1 MKRKLSATTLALMLL
16 VNSVSVISAEAYV
29 TESEN
34 AYMAVHADTTI
45 RGDVNA
51 DGEFTIAD
59 IVALQEWI
67 LAVPDASLVDWKAG
81 DLCEDQK
88 LDVFDL
94 CVMRRELISET
105 SKNYIDVSTID
116 ELFIAMREAKPGDV
130 ICVAGGIYDYTI
142 YQGAQKIDTSAEG
155 TKDAP
160 ITITAADPY
169 NPPIITGTSL
179 ENGYVIQITGDY

>member
-16 VNSVSVISAEAYV
+16 VNSVSVISTEAYEQ
-29 TESEN
+29 ESEN
-34 AYMAVHADTTI
+34 SYMAVHADTTI

-59 IVALQEWI
+59 IVALQEWL

-94 CVMRRELISET
+94 CIMRCELISET
-105 SKNYIDVSTID
+105 PKNYIDVSTID

-130 ICVAGGIYDYTI
+130 IRAAGGIYDYTT
-142 YQGAQKIDTSAEG
+142 YQGAQKIDTSAERYFA
-155 TKDAP
+155 KSD
-160 ITITAADPY
+160 I
-169 NPPIITGTSL
+169 S
-179 ENGYVIQITGDY
+179 